1 MLDEEW
7 QISLVAHVKTRPR
20 PYEECPRCDLHTK
33 PQKMLGKLKSGF
45 GSRIDS
51 WCDERTLGG
60 LRNET
65 GWDCCQYR
73 AVTFSYSHISQPD
86 GIAQWESS
94 GFLDIKHVAAED
106 QRW

>member
-45 GSRIDS
+45 GSRID
-51 WCDERTLGG
+51 RLVRRAHAGG
-60 LRNET
+60 T
-65 GWDCCQYR
+65 
-73 AVTFSYSHISQPD
+73 SQ
-86 GIAQWESS
+86 
-94 GFLDIKHVAAED
+94 
-106 QRW
+106 